1 MSCLH
6 WQGYFQKKKT
16 CQRVEVEVCH
26 WIALKNEGCRS
37 PGSLQ
42 LRSSAA
48 FFLATFFGLEC
59 LLSVLLCFLR
69 LILQQFTLPVNLSLM
84 LNYIPV
90 LSALFSLS
98 RLELVQLRDPEW
110 ATYWDSY
117 SYTFWIWYRCMNSCW
132 ITCLRCFCGGCWS
145 GSSSRWG
152 ARTPGTHLGCALS
165 VDGTETLGCLTLHCP
180 WSYVAHNNHNTQSC
194 GSVKFILLVMLYDV
208 WRSGLQFQLHQ

>member
-1 MSCLH
+1 MELALLLVFAWLCGTGCFTSEGANAGSWRVDGTMSCLH

-48 FFLATFFGLEC
+48 FFLATFFGL
-59 LLSVLLCFLR
+59 LSVLLCFLR

-98 RLELVQLRDPEW
+98 RLEPVQLRDPEW
-110 ATYWDSY
+110 ATY
-117 SYTFWIWYRCMNSCW
+117 
-132 ITCLRCFCGGCWS
+132 
-145 GSSSRWG
+145 
-152 ARTPGTHLGCALS
+152 
-165 VDGTETLGCLTLHCP
+165 
-180 WSYVAHNNHNTQSC
+180 
-194 GSVKFILLVMLYDV
+194 
-208 WRSGLQFQLHQ
+208 